1 MQHLHVLALGAL
13 AWLSSRTKTFTV
25 GRKLWTK
32 HRDCALWKTLKFL
45 KSADR
50 ANTPMEGLLSAQNGD
65 LEGGRGSVTQPCVTG
80 LELSCMTVA
89 ADRSTDTY
97 PSSVS
102 SAECSISSAPSI
114 SMASSV
120 DGSQVLPSQV
130 PVASWPQVLV
140 TSAFG
145 SHAMTLK
152 GGDEV
157 RVERLVIGGDVVD
170 DGDQTCPA
178 LACVALGVIDVADAT
193 GATLLH
199 MACQRGLEVRS
210 KYDL

>member
-1 MQHLHVLALGAL
+1 M
-13 AWLSSRTKTFTV
+13 

-50 ANTPMEGLLSAQNGD
+50 ANTPMEGLQNGD
-65 LEGGRGSVTQPCVTG
+65 VEGGRGSVTQPCVTG

-130 PVASWPQVLV
+130 PVASWSQVLV

-145 SHAMTLK
+145 SHAMILK
-152 GGDEV
+152 GGDGL

-178 LACVALGVIDVADAT
+178 LAFVALGLIDVADAT

-199 MACQRGLEVRS
+199 MACQRGLEARS
-210 KYDL
+210 NYDL

>member
-1 MQHLHVLALGAL
+1 MTRVEV
-13 AWLSSRTKTFTV
+13 R
-25 GRKLWTK
+25 
-32 HRDCALWKTLKFL
+32 
-45 KSADR
+45 
-50 ANTPMEGLLSAQNGD
+50 
-65 LEGGRGSVTQPCVTG
+65 VTQPCVTG
-80 LELSCMTVA
+80 LELSCTTVA

-97 PSSVS
+97 PSTVS

-114 SMASSV
+114 SMASSA

-130 PVASWPQVLV
+130 PVASWSQVLV

-145 SHAMTLK
+145 SHAMILK
-152 GGDEV
+152 
-157 RVERLVIGGDVVD
+157 GGDVVD

-178 LACVALGVIDVADAT
+178 LAFVALGLIDVADAT

-210 KYDL
+210 NEL

>member
-1 MQHLHVLALGAL
+1 MDGIVI
-13 AWLSSRTKTFTV
+13 SDEV
-25 GRKLWTK
+25 
-32 HRDCALWKTLKFL
+32 
-45 KSADR
+45 
-50 ANTPMEGLLSAQNGD
+50 
-65 LEGGRGSVTQPCVTG
+65 SVTQPCVTG
-80 LELSCMTVA
+80 LELSCTTVA

-97 PSSVS
+97 PSTVS
-102 SAECSISSAPSI
+102 SAECSISSVPSI

-130 PVASWPQVLV
+130 PVASWSQVLV

-145 SHAMTLK
+145 SHAMILK
-152 GGDEV
+152 GGDGL

-178 LACVALGVIDVADAT
+178 LAFVALGLIDVADAT

-199 MACQRGLEVRS
+199 MACQRGLEARS
-210 KYDL
+210 NYDL